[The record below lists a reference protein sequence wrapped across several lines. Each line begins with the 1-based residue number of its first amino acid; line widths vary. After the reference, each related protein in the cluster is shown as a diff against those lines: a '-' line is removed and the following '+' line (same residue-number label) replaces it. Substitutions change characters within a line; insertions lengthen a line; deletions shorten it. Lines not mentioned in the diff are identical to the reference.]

1 MPRIAAG
8 LQDLEGWK
16 FRHFPLG
23 IQRIALLC
31 GPGLPKGPPHL
42 LREGDTLLDCWETQS
57 PFFLFCSRGTNFGS
71 SLQHRGPRS
80 QSQYIFQKV
89 GTKGKKC
96 QLNVFR
102 VGRGDT
108 RPDFARKSNIPL
120 LLWSILAPS
129 ARVSS
134 SPKIPF
140 AFSRPWDCRSIAV
153 DKYARP
159 GYPRRTRDWWWS
171 CGQRESIVGE
181 LRDRN
186 GEGKMELRN
195 SLAERLRDRDHVD
208 VVGELRVASDA
219 KKHPSLLPLQLFLVL
234 SSIKAFPP
242 LSNDEAAIDVRRPQS
257 NFKFPSDS
265 FPPLLLHTPFKL
277 PLWRIPSVAV
287 CPVINMSE

>member
-1 MPRIAAG
+1 M
-8 LQDLEGWK
+8 DL
-16 FRHFPLG
+16 L
-23 IQRIALLC
+23 
-31 GPGLPKGPPHL
+31 
-42 LREGDTLLDCWETQS
+42 
-57 PFFLFCSRGTNFGS
+57 S
-71 SLQHRGPRS
+71 SIEAPDLKANTSSKRCQ
-80 QSQYIFQKV
+80 
-89 GTKGKKC
+89 KGKKC

-120 LLWSILAPS
+120 LLRSILAPS
-129 ARVSS
+129 AGVSS

-159 GYPRRTRDWWWS
+159 GYPRRTRDWWWK
-171 CGQRESIVGE
+171 CGQRQSIVGE

-219 KKHPSLLPLQLFLVL
+219 KKHPSLLPLQLLLVL
-234 SSIKAFPP
+234 SSIQGV
-242 LSNDEAAIDVRRPQS
+242 STS
-257 NFKFPSDS
+257 FK
-265 FPPLLLHTPFKL
+265 
-277 PLWRIPSVAV
+277 
-287 CPVINMSE
+287 